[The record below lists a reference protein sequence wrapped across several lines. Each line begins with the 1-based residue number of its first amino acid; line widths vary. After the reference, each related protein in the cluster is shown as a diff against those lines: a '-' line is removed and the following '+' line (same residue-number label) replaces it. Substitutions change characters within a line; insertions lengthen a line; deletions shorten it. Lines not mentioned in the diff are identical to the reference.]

1 MATLDFQYY
10 FRHSSI
16 VQWLLD
22 VMPLRA
28 YLNAKGVNDAIA
40 LEGWLDDDDDQ
51 LEQLRQCL
59 FVSDANLAAL
69 QFYGCK
75 DMAEFGY
82 LIRRYASRQQVQH
95 LCLALLAI
103 KDESSRYSYQT
114 ELTTSSGRK
123 VLLVNCELPALAD
136 IHRGINISMMDITLL
151 TDAEEELQEREQ
163 FLNATLKAVPDI
175 LMVFDFKTQRTLFQ
189 NVDLIERLGYSSD
202 DISDTDNQLI
212 SYIIH
217 PDDGMGKDAMLQ
229 IYDTL
234 MAGEIYELTIRLQ
247 HFNGDWRHYYF
258 RSAGLEKDKQGRL
271 QSAVVIARDI
281 TDVLKTRQILSAQQ
295 KRYQLLADNFT
306 DIIVTTDT
314 DLKVTYVSPSIESG
328 LGFKAE
334 EFMALEKPLAAL
346 GLASEYQ
353 RLFSRLENLPARNE
367 QDAADQEEVL
377 ESNAQTVL
385 GEFTPVEITVSIL
398 RDEFDLLDGLLII
411 VRDISERLKRE
422 AENRLAAKVFSNS
435 LEGIYITDSEG
446 YITQANS
453 AFYTI
458 TGFSEKYVI
467 GKKPSQLSSGWR
479 EINFTKD
486 IEPALKS
493 VGSWSGEIMSRRANG
508 EAFLTWMSIS
518 EVNDSRDQLI
528 GIITSFRDITEAKNS
543 EESIRKLAYYDPLT
557 QLPNRQLLS
566 DRLSQALHRANRN
579 RHFVALLFLD
589 LDGFKAVN
597 DEHGHAMGDYLL
609 KEVAKRLKACVR
621 GDDTV
626 ARMGG
631 DEFTVVLGALVS
643 REAAENAAMQ
653 IAKKIIK
660 SLNQVFLI
668 QEKEMFIGASIGI
681 SLFPDDA
688 DADEALIKLADT
700 AMYHAKS
707 VGKNNYQFYTADM
720 HQRAQKR
727 MAVEKEI
734 SKALERNEFLL
745 VYQPK
750 FSLPDKKLLNFE
762 ALLRWQH
769 PEQGLL
775 APASFLRAL
784 DEAGMGSQVGQWV
797 IEQACQQMV
806 KDPHLKV
813 SINIF
818 AKQYRD
824 GVLVDSVA
832 KALEKYHIAPA
843 RLTLEISEQLV
854 MADTGVAYAVV
865 SDLKALGVRI
875 SMDDFASSML
885 SITYLNRLPIDEV
898 KIDRQFIESIDQSPQ
913 QLKLV
918 NSIIALAKN
927 LDLCVVAE
935 GVERESQLSLLEQA
949 QCDQVQG
956 YLFSKPVFLEQLAA
970 LYAKDALIEK
980 ADTQKV

>member
-1 MATLDFQYY
+1 MTTPDFQYY

-22 VMPLRA
+22 VVPLRA
-28 YLNAKGVNDAIA
+28 YLHDNGITDAIR
-40 LEGWLDDDDDQ
+40 LESWLEDNAEQ
-51 LEQLRQCL
+51 LEELRHCL
-59 FVSDANLAAL
+59 VVSDANVAAL
-69 QFYGCK
+69 QFYNCNNT
-75 DMAEFGY
+75 AELGD
-82 LIRRYASRQQVQH
+82 LIRHYASQQKIQH
-95 LCLALLAI
+95 LCLALLSI
-103 KDESSRYSYQT
+103 KTESSRYSYQT
-114 ELTTSSGRK
+114 EFTTSKGRK

-136 IHRGINISMMDITLL
+136 IDRGMNLSIMDLTLL
-151 TDAEEELQEREQ
+151 ADAEDELQEREQ

-189 NVDLIERLGYSSD
+189 NVDLIERLGYSKE
-202 DISDTDNQLI
+202 DIDETDNQLMG
-212 SYIIH
+212 YIIH

-229 IYDTL
+229 IYNTL
-234 MAGEIYELTIRLQ
+234 MAGEIYEVTIRLQ
-247 HFNGDWRHYYF
+247 HFNGEWRHYYF

-281 TDVLKTRQILSAQQ
+281 TEVLKTRQILSAQQ

-306 DIIVTTDT
+306 DIIVITDT
-314 DLKVTYVSPSIESG
+314 DLTVNYVSPSIESG
-328 LGFKAE
+328 LGFQVE
-334 EFMALEKPLAAL
+334 RFMAQQKPLALL
-346 GLASEYQ
+346 GLSGEYQ
-353 RLFSRLENLPARNE
+353 RLSQLLEHLPARND
-367 QDAADQEEVL
+367 QNIPDQEEIL
-377 ESNAQTVL
+377 ERDAQTAQ
-385 GEFTPVEITVSIL
+385 GQFIPVELTISIL
-398 RDEFDLLDGLLII
+398 RDEFDLLEGLLII

-435 LEGIYITDSEG
+435 LEGIYITDSDG
-446 YITQANS
+446 FITQANR
-453 AFYTI
+453 AFYAI
-458 TGFSEKYVI
+458 TGFSEGDVL

-479 EINFTKD
+479 EINFRKD
-486 IEPALKS
+486 IAPALKET
-493 VGSWSGEIMSRRANG
+493 GSWSGEIMSRRANG

-518 EVNDSRDQLI
+518 EVHDSREQLI

-566 DRLSQALHRANRN
+566 DRLSQALQRANRN
-579 RHFVALLFLD
+579 RQFVALLFLD
-589 LDGFKAVN
+589 LDGFKDVN
-597 DEHGHAMGDYLL
+597 DLYGHAMGDYLL
-609 KEVAKRLKACVR
+609 KDVAKRLKACVR

-631 DEFTVVLGALVS
+631 DEFTIVLGALVS

-660 SLNQVFLI
+660 TLNQVFMI
-668 QEKEMFIGASIGI
+668 QEKEIFIGASIGI
-681 SLFPDDA
+681 ALFPDDA
-688 DADEALIKLADT
+688 NTDKELIKLADT

-707 VGKNNYQFYTADM
+707 AGKNDYQFYTTDM

-727 MAVEKEI
+727 LQVEKEI
-734 SKALERNEFLL
+734 SKALQGNQFVL

-750 FSLPDKKLLNFE
+750 FSLPDKTLLNFE

-806 KDPHLKV
+806 ANPTLKL

-824 GVLVDSVA
+824 GELVSSVA
-832 KALEKYHIAPA
+832 KMLDKYQLAPA

-865 SDLKALGVRI
+865 SDLKALGVRV
-875 SMDDFASSML
+875 SLDDFASSML

-898 KIDRQFIESIDQSPQ
+898 KIDRQFIELIDQSPQ

-927 LDLCVVAE
+927 LDLCVVAG
-935 GVERESQLSLLEQA
+935 GVERESQLRLLEQA

-956 YLFSKPVFLEQLAA
+956 YLFSKPLALEQMVTFLAS
-970 LYAKDALIEK
+970 DAAVI
-980 ADTQKV
+980 